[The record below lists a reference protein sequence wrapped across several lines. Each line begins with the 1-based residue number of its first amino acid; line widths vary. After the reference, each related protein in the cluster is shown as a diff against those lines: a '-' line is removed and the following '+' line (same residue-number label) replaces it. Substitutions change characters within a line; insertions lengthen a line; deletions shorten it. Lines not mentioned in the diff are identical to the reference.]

1 MQWGHHRDEGCL
13 GTNGAAALHQ
23 PCTSPSCS
31 TAPALNLPPTTSW
44 LAAGVDSST
53 ASSPIAGGGP
63 KRKSH
68 GRYKEEIERLRGRIS
83 CMKMEAI
90 GDYEYMMM
98 QVTACLGG
106 G

>member
-1 MQWGHHRDEGCL
+1 MDGAAVP
-13 GTNGAAALHQ
+13 AAALRQ
-23 PCTSPSCS
+23 PCTGSE
-31 TAPALNLPPTTSW
+31 PASNNYW
-44 LAAGVDSST
+44 LAAGVDSPT
-53 ASSPIAGGGP
+53 AAASSPIAGGGP

-98 QVTACLGG
+98 QVTARLGG
-106 G
+106 RVHSL